1 MHSDAGRVICKL
13 AEIFKNIPSV
23 NIQAFAALALF
34 CVSLFLARMI
44 VNIQSGKW
52 PGNEMWIT
60 YLRVV
65 LGFTFAASIGL
76 GFYSFAGI
84 DILFGRGGL

>member
-1 MHSDAGRVICKL
+1 MICSL
-13 AEIFKNIPSV
+13 ADLFKNIPSV
-23 NIQAFAALALF
+23 NIQAFVALLLF
-34 CVSLFLARMI
+34 GVSLFLARMI

-52 PGNEMWIT
+52 PGNEMWVT
-60 YLRVV
+60 YLRIV

-84 DILFGRGGL
+84 DILFKKG

>member
-1 MHSDAGRVICKL
+1 MICVL
-13 AEIFKNIPSV
+13 ADIIKIIPSV
-23 NIQAFAALALF
+23 NIQAFVALLLF
-34 CVSLFLARMI
+34 GVSLFLARMI

-52 PGNEMWIT
+52 PGNEMWVI
-60 YLRVV
+60 YLRIV

-84 DILFGRGGL
+84 DILFHKG